1 MKKSLIALA
10 VLGAFAGA
18 ASAQSSVTLYGRADL
33 NVTNEKAG
41 NDINSTAA
49 GESTTKLNDG
59 GGTTGIGGSRWGLRG
74 AEDLGNGVK
83 AVFQLESGFSA
94 DTGVQGQGGRLFG
107 RQAWVGLSSATL
119 GEVRFGRQETYSR
132 LNALYWDPSFN
143 GQTKLNENN
152 AVSIS
157 DATADDIAV
166 NVLGLAANAAGRT
179 AARAA
184 VTRNYQLF
192 QNFGDRQDNVISYT
206 SPSFSGFRFG
216 AQVGLSEQ
224 VDDNTPDLAGRY
236 QGVTASYANG
246 PFAAGLSYESIKVA
260 DVAAGA
266 PNNLNKTFSVGANY
280 NFGVATVYAGYQ
292 RVSDVADGSQITSA
306 AANTVAPSSLIVEDQ
321 KSYTVGVKV
330 PLGKLTLLA
339 NYGNAKYEIRAFGGQ
354 ELELRKV
361 ALGWNYAFSKR
372 TVAYGTFATRSGDA
386 DENLAI
392 KREFTLFGLAHS
404 F

>member
-41 NDINSTAA
+41 NDVSPLSTAP

-74 AEDLGNGVK
+74 TEDLGNGVK
-83 AVFQLESGFSA
+83 AVFQLESGFTA
-94 DTGVQGQGGRLFG
+94 DTGAQGQGGRLFG

-143 GQTKLNENN
+143 GQTKLNEGNT
-152 AVSIS
+152 VS
-157 DATADDIAV
+157 
-166 NVLGLAANAAGRT
+166 AANAADCQALTGST
-179 AARAA
+179 ALQCASTTTAR
-184 VTRNYQLF
+184 TRNYLLF

-224 VDDNTPDLAGRY
+224 ADDNTADLAGRY

-372 TVAYGTFATRSGDA
+372 TVAYGTFATRSGDL
-386 DENLAI
+386 DDNVAI

>member
-33 NVTNEKAG
+33 NVTNEKTGDGVA
-41 NDINSTAA
+41 TAA
-49 GESTTKLNDG
+49 LRGESATKLNDG

-74 AEDLGNGVK
+74 VEDLGNGVK
-83 AVFQLESGFSA
+83 AVFQLESGFSS
-94 DTGVQGQGGRLFG
+94 DTGAQGQNNRLFG

-143 GQTKLNENN
+143 GQTKLNEN
-152 AVSIS
+152 VSSSGVGSIG
-157 DATADDIAV
+157 
-166 NVLGLAANAAGRT
+166 NNNRM
-179 AARAA
+179 
-184 VTRNYQLF
+184 F
-192 QNFGDRQDNVISYT
+192 HNFGDRQDNVISYT

-246 PFAAGLSYESIKVA
+246 PLAVGLSYESIKVT

-266 PNNLNKTFSVGANY
+266 PNNLNKTFSIGGNY
-280 NFGVATVYAGYQ
+280 NFGVAKVFAGYQ
-292 RVSDVADGSQITSA
+292 KVSDVASGDQVISNQIVSPNPNANPPVAGSSIGASA
-306 AANTVAPSSLIVEDQ
+306 TVEDQ
-321 KSYTVGVKV
+321 DAYTIGVSV
-330 PLGKLTLLA
+330 PLGKFTIVSNYTVA
-339 NYGNAKYEIRAFGGQ
+339 NYETKLAGRP
-354 ELELRKV
+354 ELELKKF
-361 ALGWNYAFSKR
+361 AIGWNYAFSKR
-372 TVAYGTFATRSGDA
+372 TVAYGTFATRSGDL
-386 DENLAI
+386 DDTLAI
-392 KREFTLFGLAHS
+392 KREITLFGLGHS

>member
-33 NVTNEKAG
+33 NVTNEKTGDAV
-41 NDINSTAA
+41 STAA
-49 GESTTKLNDG
+49 LRGESATKLNDG

-74 AEDLGNGVK
+74 TEDLGNGVK

-94 DTGVQGQGGRLFG
+94 DTGASGQNNRLFG
-107 RQAWVGLSSATL
+107 RQAWVGLSSASL

-143 GQTKLNENN
+143 GQTKLNENVN
-152 AVSIS
+152 SSGAGSIG
-157 DATADDIAV
+157 
-166 NVLGLAANAAGRT
+166 NNNR
-179 AARAA
+179 
-184 VTRNYQLF
+184 QF
-192 QNFGDRQDNVISYT
+192 HNFGDRQDNVISYT
-206 SPSFSGFRFG
+206 SPSLSGFRFG

-236 QGVTASYANG
+236 QGVTVSYANG

-266 PNNLNKTFSVGANY
+266 PNSLNKTFSVGANY
-280 NFGVATVYAGYQ
+280 NFGVARLFTGFQ
-292 RVSDVADGSQITSA
+292 KVSDVAVGDQVVSNQIGTASTIGASA
-306 AANTVAPSSLIVEDQ
+306 TVEDQ
-321 KSYTVGVKV
+321 DSYTIGVSV
-330 PLGKLTLLA
+330 PLGKFTIVSNYTVTNYETKLA
-339 NYGNAKYEIRAFGGQ
+339 GRP
-354 ELELRKV
+354 ELELKKF

-372 TVAYGTFATRSGDA
+372 TAVYGTFATRSGDL
-386 DENLAI
+386 DDTLAI